1 MLLVAA
7 FHLKFGLHAFT
18 QPEKEEYKSD
28 ETNESGKE
36 EEDGPPCFIPDRQYH
51 NLQYGWCAVPLAVIV
66 GSFHHKAISAL
77 WQVVIGDGTLIGEIV
92 PFFVI
97 TIQFISK
104 SVVFAGNVVRYD
116 KFQRERRLPGFQ
128 RDAFRI
134 ADVYLCGSLVCGV
147 SSSAIVVA
155 AELQRKRNDGRGLCT
170 DCL

>member
-7 FHLKFGLHAFT
+7 FHLKFGFHAFT
-18 QPEKEEYKSD
+18 QPEKAEYKSD

-77 WQVVIGDGTLIGEIV
+77 RQVGIGDGTLIGEIV

-104 SVVFAGNVVRYD
+104 SVVFAGYVVRYD
-116 KFQRERRLPGFQ
+116 KFQRESRLPGFQ

-134 ADVYLCGSLVCGV
+134 ADVFGKNTGFVIRTYDFIEKLQFGDYNRRSIG
-147 SSSAIVVA
+147 IV
-155 AELQRKRNDGRGLCT
+155 L
-170 DCL
+170 